1 MVSEF
6 ISYVGWLKMWIY
18 MSFQQSYFHHSH
30 SLLLDP
36 PGSVG
41 CKNCLMNDVDLSIN
55 TSSGT
60 RYPNGRTSRD
70 SKNTVERIITNP
82 SHGEEVSIFVDA
94 TNFAT
99 KSQKYSL
106 AITGCFH
113 EAGALRGM
121 NTAPASSPSL
131 SSNNMVTTSSSSSCP
146 NRLFEMQIDTSYGN
160 QLSWN
165 LIESQTNG
173 GIETLIN
180 GSGNQNTRTYKSSV
194 CLNSSLRYR
203 FQLRNTNGGN
213 IIGQYKLTYQGLV
226 IFNSANSQ
234 SSLGKVSSFRFKTN
248 QNGVYQPLGSNTFM
262 PHVQLTEA
270 AEIGVGGVDDGSGNM
285 IMAETIYEDSNR
297 APGGDIYDDE
307 EEGEETVGTIDYS
320 LEEVEQQEYNIIP
333 VTEESEEEAVEQ
345 QDDDIHEDLGSV
357 DHYLS
362 MEGNIDKDDST
373 ADSCSGSSPC
383 PDTVTHFCKMPAAG
397 LCESESEMGTCT
409 RFGAGFFCTQDITAV
424 CGCDGIV
431 YSNLCSA
438 NYQSGVN
445 AQCALEPESTL
456 QAGQPCGQDDCVMVI
471 KDYIQSG
478 SSRTFVAQ
486 KLHHDEDYLSIE
498 RGLDDDDEINDDDE
512 GDESV

>member
-1 MVSEF
+1 M
-6 ISYVGWLKMWIY
+6 IYVIPTILFPSPTI
-18 MSFQQSYFHHSH
+18 
-30 SLLLDP
+30 LLDP

-41 CKNCLMNDVDLSIN
+41 CKNCLMNDVDLSIQ

-70 SKNTVERIITNP
+70 SKNTVERIVTNP
-82 SHGEEVSIFVDA
+82 SHGEGVSILVDA

-99 KSQKYSL
+99 KAQRYSL
-106 AITGCFH
+106 AITGCFR
-113 EAGALRGM
+113 EAGASRGT
-121 NTAPASSPSL
+121 NTAQPA
-131 SSNNMVTTSSSSSCP
+131 SSSSSSTTNMATTSASTSCP
-146 NRLFEMQIDTSYGN
+146 NKLFEMQINTSYGN

-180 GSGNQNTRTYKSSV
+180 GSGNQNTRTYESSV

-213 IIGQYKLTYQGLV
+213 IRGQYKLIYRGLV

-270 AEIGVGGVDDGSGNM
+270 AEIGAGGVDFGSGNM
-285 IMAETIYEDSNR
+285 IMAETIHADSNR
-297 APGGDIYDDE
+297 APVGDIYDDE
-307 EEGEETVGTIDYS
+307 EGEGEETVGTIDYS
-320 LEEVEQQEYNIIP
+320 LEEVEQQENIP
-333 VTEESEEEAVEQ
+333 VTEESEEEEAVEQ
-345 QDDDIHEDLGSV
+345 LDDDMHEDLGSV
-357 DHYLS
+357 DHFLS
-362 MEGNIDKDDST
+362 MDYEDNIDKNDST
-373 ADSCSGSSPC
+373 DDSCSGSSPC
-383 PDTVTHFCKMPAAG
+383 PDTATHFCKMPAAG
-397 LCESESEMGTCT
+397 LCDTESEMGTCT
-409 RFGAGFFCTQDITAV
+409 KFGAGFYCTQDLTPV

-445 AQCALEPESTL
+445 AQCALDPESTL
-456 QAGQPCGQDDCVMVI
+456 QAGQLCGQDDCVSSAMEI
-471 KDYIQSG
+471 EDFILGG
-478 SSRTFVAQ
+478 SSRTFLAQ
-486 KLHHDEDYLSIE
+486 KLPHDEDYVSIE
-498 RGLDDDDEINDDDE
+498 RGLDDDDEIIEYDE